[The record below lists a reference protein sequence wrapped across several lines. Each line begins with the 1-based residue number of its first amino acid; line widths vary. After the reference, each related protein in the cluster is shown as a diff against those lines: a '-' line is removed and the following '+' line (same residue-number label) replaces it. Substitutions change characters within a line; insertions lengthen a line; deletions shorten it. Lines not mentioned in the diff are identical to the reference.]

1 MQGQVAGAARNIW
14 RATALVAAFAVGAVL
29 LPSAPWICA
38 WAVLLGLAGVVL
50 LPDNRWRTGSLL
62 AAAVA
67 IAIGLLNAFAGVLAS
82 APVGVDVVHTTEPKE
97 WIPPEPVLGY
107 RLLPNITVV
116 ETAMRGSQ
124 TVYRVT
130 YPSTADGT
138 RTTVPAP
145 PGADTYIFT
154 GSSFIFGQGLPD
166 DETLPS
172 QFAHLNGD
180 KVRTVNLSLP
190 GYGVNHMVR
199 AFEAGLFDRYKAD
212 GKVKAVITWIT
223 PAQLQWVT
231 GDDEWLL
238 HSPRYVLDDGVPR
251 YTGSFLRNRL
261 TNPIAG
267 ASYLARKYFAFA
279 RQIGEA
285 QRQAEQADLFVALMV
300 RLQQLARERLGAPL
314 YIIYSWPDDYSR
326 PEDNVSPNDHSPLVK
341 VLDRLRQARI
351 PMISA
356 DELTRGYPVNDLV
369 IPYEG
374 HPTALAI
381 RLVAAG
387 LKRRLAEDGQLN

>member
-1 MQGQVAGAARNIW
+1 MQGQVAGPTRNIW
-14 RATALVAAFAVGAVL
+14 RAIALAAAFAVGAAL
-29 LPSAPWICA
+29 LPSALWICA

-50 LPDNRWRTGSLL
+50 LRDNRWRTGSLM
-62 AAAVA
+62 AAA
-67 IAIGLLNAFAGVLAS
+67 IAIAVGLLNAFAGVLAS

-116 ETAMRGSQ
+116 ETAMRGKQ
-124 TVYRVT
+124 TVFRVT
-130 YPSTADGT
+130 YTSAADGT
-138 RTTVPAP
+138 RTTPPAP
-145 PGADTYIFT
+145 PGADTYLFT

-166 DETLPS
+166 DETLPA

-180 KVRTVNLSLP
+180 KVRTINFSLP

-199 AFEAGLFDRYKAD
+199 AFEAGLFDRYKE
-212 GKVKAVITWIT
+212 GEKVKAVITWIT
-223 PAQLQWVT
+223 PSQIRWVT

-238 HSPRYVLDDGVPR
+238 HSPRYVLDNGVPR

-261 TNPIAG
+261 TNPLAG
-267 ASYLARKYFAFA
+267 AGYLARKYFAFA
-279 RQIGEA
+279 QQIGEA
-285 QRQAEQADLFVALMV
+285 QRQAEQADLFVALFV

-314 YIIYSWPDDYSR
+314 YVIYSWPADV
-326 PEDNVSPNDHSPLVK
+326 PPNDPLMK
-341 VLDRLRQARI
+341 LLDRLRQAGI
-351 PMISA
+351 PLIDA
-356 DELTRGYPVNDLV
+356 DEMTSGHARDDLV

-374 HPTALAI
+374 HPTALQT

-387 LKRRLAEDGQLN
+387 LKQRLIADGQLSP